1 MNELNPFRCKT
12 IQVGNR
18 WTWILDRTQGDWQ
31 DDDATN
37 VEDDGTSLPNYDDA
51 KDVEVEELPLP
62 VNDDD
67 AYYIEVFPSA
77 DHDDD
82 AINDDALA

>member
-1 MNELNPFRCKT
+1 
-12 IQVGNR
+12 
-18 WTWILDRTQGDWQ
+18 
-31 DDDATN
+31 
-37 VEDDGTSLPNYDDA
+37 LPNYDDA